1 MRDASSATK
10 SNVALAIS
18 HLKAERTALR
28 EADCPRTL
36 AKVRAAIKSA
46 DGARRHVDHRAARA
60 GR

>member
-1 MRDASSATK
+1 MRDGSSATK

-18 HLKAERTALR
+18 HLKAARTALR

-46 DGARRHVDHRAARA
+46 DGARRHADHRTART